1 MCDPRTTRLNWISD
15 SSHRVRKTLCGRRL
29 VRFEAGSGGLLL
41 RPHHPRLCE
50 REAHGAQIAVGSG
63 RVLDDGKKVPFE
75 VRLGDRVDA
84 IVTGAKAMLKRAIR
98 ETLDS

>member
-29 VRFEAGSGGLLL
+29 VRFEAGSGGLLFYG
-41 RPHHPRLCE
+41 RSIPDSAKEKPME
-50 REAHGAQIAVGSG
+50 RKVIAVGSG

-75 VRLGDRVDA
+75 VRA
-84 IVTGAKAMLKRAIR
+84 AN
-98 ETLDS
+98 S